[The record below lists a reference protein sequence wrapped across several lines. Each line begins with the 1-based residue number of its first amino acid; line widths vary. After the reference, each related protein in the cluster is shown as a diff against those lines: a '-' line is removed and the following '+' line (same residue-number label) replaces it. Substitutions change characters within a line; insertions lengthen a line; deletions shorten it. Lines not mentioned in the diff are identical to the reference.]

1 MKIRRFVRN
10 TRGSAAIPVAVIMAM
25 IVVVSLVQNIFIWEQ
40 TITAADRIRMNEH
53 IDIDTIN
60 IADGQID
67 LKVTNTGEEIAHV
80 VAIWIN
86 QTRYPVDWYLN
97 SGESKSD
104 IGLELTLSSPLHN
117 ASEQLISVITAR
129 GNAAHETYYPP
140 SPENPP
146 PWWQESGY
154 PLVVLPAE
162 SAVDPI
168 TNTLSLAV
176 WNRFDSA
183 IEVDLLICTRVDV
196 AGTSSSKVLV
206 VPVDWLIESENR
218 GYIEAVLE
226 NAVIS
231 GNGLRIELVSSHNW
245 VVGAYVFLYP

>member
-1 MKIRRFVRN
+1 
-10 TRGSAAIPVAVIMAM
+10 M

-53 IDIDTIN
+53 VAIDTIQ
-60 IADGQID
+60 IAEGQLD
-67 LKVTNTGEEIAHV
+67 LTVTNTGEEIAHLI
-80 VAIWIN
+80 AIWVN
-86 QTRYPVDWYLN
+86 QTRYSIDWYLN
-97 SGESKSD
+97 SGETKAG
-104 IGLELTLSSPLHN
+104 IGLELALSPTPHN
-117 ASEQLISVITAR
+117 ASEQLISVVTAR
-129 GNAAHETYYPP
+129 GNADYKTYYPP

-146 PWWQESGY
+146 QWWQESGY

-162 SAVDPI
+162 SSIDQT
-168 TNTLSLAV
+168 TNTLSLTV
-176 WNRFDSA
+176 WNRFENT

-206 VPVDWLIESENR
+206 VPVDWVIESENR
-218 GYIEAVLE
+218 GHIETVLE